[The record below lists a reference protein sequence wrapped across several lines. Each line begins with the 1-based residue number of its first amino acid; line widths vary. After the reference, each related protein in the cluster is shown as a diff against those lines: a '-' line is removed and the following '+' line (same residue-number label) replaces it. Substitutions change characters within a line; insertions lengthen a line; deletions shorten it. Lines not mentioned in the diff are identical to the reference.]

1 MLAYIK
7 ELSGTLSI
15 RDSANTVDQFTIICL
30 FFCCKVFY
38 RNMEPNNRTTHTVTE
53 FLITGFDEVQHPK
66 LVGLAILFALF
77 LILIGSITNIC
88 VIAFNKPLHTP
99 MYFFICSLAMVDIVY
114 TSGISVTMLNVLL
127 GEERRV
133 PYAPCMIQCFLF
145 TLGSTM
151 EPFAIALMAYD
162 RLIAI
167 SYPLRYQT
175 ILTNKNVCL
184 LIIATWAVG
193 CMFASLFT
201 GLVNN
206 LPFCGS
212 NKLQYSFCEYAALVR
227 AACVNPTY
235 YFNAISAVGTT
246 ILWVNLALIFFSY
259 MKIVYVVIQ
268 MSSSKD
274 RRKTFNTCVSH
285 MIVVA
290 CFFIPKVLLMLV
302 TRVGLVLTL
311 SHRNGLII
319 GSTLGPSL
327 VNPLVYCLKTKEIRG
342 RLKYIFKRSEISPN
356 M

>member
-1 MLAYIK
+1 
-7 ELSGTLSI
+7 
-15 RDSANTVDQFTIICL
+15 
-30 FFCCKVFY
+30 
-38 RNMEPNNRTTHTVTE
+38 MEPNNRTTHTVTE

-66 LVGLAILFALF
+66 LVGAAILLVLF

-114 TSGISVTMLNVLL
+114 TSGIS
-127 GEERRV
+127 
-133 PYAPCMIQCFLF
+133 CFLF
-145 TLGSTM
+145 HFGSSM

-167 SYPLRYQT
+167 SYPLRYHT
-175 ILTNKNVCL
+175 ILTNTNVCL
-184 LIIATWAVG
+184 LILANWAVG
-193 CMFASLFT
+193 CMLASLLT

-212 NKLQYSFCEYAALVR
+212 NKLPYSF
-227 AACVNPTY
+227 
-235 YFNAISAVGTT
+235 S
-246 ILWVNLALIFFSY
+246 LIIVSY

-290 CFFIPKVLLMLV
+290 CFFIPKVLIILV

-311 SHRNGLII
+311 SHRNGLVI

-342 RLKYIFKRSEISPN
+342 RLKYIFKRSDISPN

>member
-1 MLAYIK
+1 
-7 ELSGTLSI
+7 
-15 RDSANTVDQFTIICL
+15 
-30 FFCCKVFY
+30 
-38 RNMEPNNRTTHTVTE
+38 MEPNNRTTHTVTE
-53 FLITGFDEVQHPK
+53 FLITGFDGVQHPK
-66 LVGLAILFALF
+66 LVGAAILLVLF

-127 GEERRV
+127 GEERRI

-145 TLGSTM
+145 HFGSSM

-167 SYPLRYQT
+167 SYPLRYHT
-175 ILTNKNVCL
+175 ILTNTNVCL
-184 LIIATWAVG
+184 LILANWAVG
-193 CMFASLFT
+193 CMLASLLT

-212 NKLQYSFCEYAALVR
+212 NKLPYSFCEYANLIR
-227 AACVNPTY
+227 ASCVNLSH
-235 YFNAISAVGTT
+235 YFNAISALGTAV
-246 ILWVNLALIFFSY
+246 LWVTLALIIVSY

-290 CFFIPKVLLMLV
+290 CFFIPKVLIILV

-311 SHRNGLII
+311 SHRNGLVI

-342 RLKYIFKRSEISPN
+342 RLKYIFKRSDISPN
-356 M
+356 IICSNGSQLDYCSIILKI

>member
-1 MLAYIK
+1 
-7 ELSGTLSI
+7 
-15 RDSANTVDQFTIICL
+15 
-30 FFCCKVFY
+30 
-38 RNMEPNNRTTHTVTE
+38 MEPNNRTTHTVTE
-53 FLITGFDEVQHPK
+53 FLITGLDEVQHPK
-66 LVGLAILFALF
+66 VVGLAILLVLF

-99 MYFFICSLAMVDIVY
+99 MYFFICSLAVVDIVY

-145 TLGSTM
+145 HLGT
-151 EPFAIALMAYD
+151 
-162 RLIAI
+162 
-167 SYPLRYQT
+167 
-175 ILTNKNVCL
+175 
-184 LIIATWAVG
+184 
-193 CMFASLFT
+193 
-201 GLVNN
+201 
-206 LPFCGS
+206 
-212 NKLQYSFCEYAALVR
+212 LVR
-227 AACVNPTY
+227 AACVNPTF
-235 YFNAISAVGTT
+235 YFSVASTVATT

-259 MKIVYVVIQ
+259 MKIVYVVIR

-290 CFFIPKVLLMLV
+290 CFFIPKVLLILV

>member
-1 MLAYIK
+1 
-7 ELSGTLSI
+7 
-15 RDSANTVDQFTIICL
+15 
-30 FFCCKVFY
+30 
-38 RNMEPNNRTTHTVTE
+38 MEPNNRTTHTVTE
-53 FLITGFDEVQHPK
+53 FLITGLDEVQHPK
-66 LVGLAILFALF
+66 VVGLAILFVLF

-99 MYFFICSLAMVDIVY
+99 MYFFICSLAVVDIVY

-127 GEERRV
+127 
-133 PYAPCMIQCFLF
+133 
-145 TLGSTM
+145 
-151 EPFAIALMAYD
+151 
-162 RLIAI
+162 
-167 SYPLRYQT
+167 
-175 ILTNKNVCL
+175 
-184 LIIATWAVG
+184 ATWALG

-235 YFNAISAVGTT
+235 YFNAISAVGTAV
-246 ILWVNLALIFFSY
+246 LWVNLALIFFSY

-290 CFFIPKVLLMLV
+290 CFFIPKVLLM
-302 TRVGLVLTL
+302 RFEGA
-311 SHRNGLII
+311 
-319 GSTLGPSL
+319 
-327 VNPLVYCLKTKEIRG
+327 
-342 RLKYIFKRSEISPN
+342 
-356 M
+356 

>member
-1 MLAYIK
+1 
-7 ELSGTLSI
+7 
-15 RDSANTVDQFTIICL
+15 
-30 FFCCKVFY
+30 
-38 RNMEPNNRTTHTVTE
+38 MEPNNRTTHTVTE
-53 FLITGFDEVQHPK
+53 FLITGFDGVQHPK
-66 LVGLAILFALF
+66 LVGAAILLVLF

-127 GEERRV
+127 GEERRI

-145 TLGSTM
+145 HFGSSM

-162 RLIAI
+162 R
-167 SYPLRYQT
+167 
-175 ILTNKNVCL
+175 
-184 LIIATWAVG
+184 
-193 CMFASLFT
+193 CMLASLLT

-212 NKLQYSFCEYAALVR
+212 NKLPYSFCEYANLIR
-227 AACVNPTY
+227 ASCVNLSH
-235 YFNAISAVGTT
+235 YFNAISALGTAV
-246 ILWVNLALIFFSY
+246 LWVTLALIIVSY

-290 CFFIPKVLLMLV
+290 CFFIPKVN
-302 TRVGLVLTL
+302 GLV
-311 SHRNGLII
+311 I

-342 RLKYIFKRSEISPN
+342 LVESKLFPCYFIIN
-356 M
+356 VTMLNQC

>member
-1 MLAYIK
+1 
-7 ELSGTLSI
+7 
-15 RDSANTVDQFTIICL
+15 
-30 FFCCKVFY
+30 
-38 RNMEPNNRTTHTVTE
+38 MEPNNRTTHTVTE
-53 FLITGFDEVQHPK
+53 FLITGLDEVQHPK
-66 LVGLAILFALF
+66 LVGAAILFVLF

-99 MYFFICSLAMVDIVY
+99 MYFFICSLAVVDIVY

-133 PYAPCMIQCFLF
+133 PYAPCMIH
-145 TLGSTM
+145 
-151 EPFAIALMAYD
+151 
-162 RLIAI
+162 
-167 SYPLRYQT
+167 
-175 ILTNKNVCL
+175 
-184 LIIATWAVG
+184 
-193 CMFASLFT
+193 
-201 GLVNN
+201 
-206 LPFCGS
+206 
-212 NKLQYSFCEYAALVR
+212 FCEYAALVR
-227 AACVNPTY
+227 AACVNPTF
-235 YFNAISAVGTT
+235 YFSLASTVATT

-290 CFFIPKVLLMLV
+290 CFFIPKVLLILV

-327 VNPLVYCLKTKEIRG
+327 VNPLVMFGMIWTNVHDNVSLAT
-342 RLKYIFKRSEISPN
+342 SHSH
-356 M
+356 

>member
-1 MLAYIK
+1 
-7 ELSGTLSI
+7 
-15 RDSANTVDQFTIICL
+15 
-30 FFCCKVFY
+30 
-38 RNMEPNNRTTHTVTE
+38 MEPNNRTTYLVRE
-53 FLITGFDEVQHPK
+53 FLITGLDEVQHPK
-66 LVGLAILFALF
+66 LVGAAILLVLF

-99 MYFFICSLAMVDIVY
+99 MYFFICSLAMVDIVFS
-114 TSGISVTMLNVLL
+114 SGTSVTMLNVLL
-127 GEERRV
+127 GEERRIS
-133 PYAPCMIQCFLF
+133 YAPCMIQCFLYH
-145 TLGSTM
+145 LGSSM

-175 ILTNKNVCL
+175 ILTNTNVCL
-184 LIIATWAVG
+184 LILANWAVG
-193 CMFASLFT
+193 CMLASLLT

-212 NKLQYSFCEYAALVR
+212 NKLPYSFCEYAALVR
-227 AACVNPTY
+227 AACVNTTF
-235 YFNAISAVGTT
+235 YFNAISVLAAAV
-246 ILWVNLALIFFSY
+246 IWVTLALIIVSY

-274 RRKTFNTCVSH
+274 RMKTFNTCVSH

-290 CFFIPKVLLMLV
+290 CFFIPKVLLILV

-311 SHRNGLII
+311 SHRNGLVI
-319 GSTLGPSL
+319 GSSLGPSL

-342 RLKYIFKRSEISPN
+342 RLKYIFKRSDISPN

>member
-1 MLAYIK
+1 MPVGSECHLPAVCETWRTRLAW
-7 ELSGTLSI
+7 
-15 RDSANTVDQFTIICL
+15 
-30 FFCCKVFY
+30 
-38 RNMEPNNRTTHTVTE
+38 NMEPNNRTTHTVTE
-53 FLITGFDEVQHPK
+53 FLITGFDGVQHPK
-66 LVGLAILFALF
+66 LVGLAILFALC

-175 ILTNKNVCL
+175 ILTNTNVCL
-184 LIIATWAVG
+184 LILANWAVG
-193 CMFASLFT
+193 CMLASLLT

-212 NKLQYSFCEYAALVR
+212 NKLPYSFCEYANLIR
-227 AACVNPTY
+227 ASCVNLSH
-235 YFNAISAVGTT
+235 YFNAISALGTAV
-246 ILWVNLALIFFSY
+246 LWVTLALIIVSY
-259 MKIVYVVIQ
+259 VKIVYVVIQ

-290 CFFIPKVLLMLV
+290 CFFIPKVLIILV

-311 SHRNGLII
+311 SHRNGLVI

-342 RLKYIFKRSEISPN
+342 RLKYIFKRSDISPN

>member
-1 MLAYIK
+1 
-7 ELSGTLSI
+7 
-15 RDSANTVDQFTIICL
+15 
-30 FFCCKVFY
+30 
-38 RNMEPNNRTTHTVTE
+38 MEPNNRTTHTVTE
-53 FLITGFDEVQHPK
+53 FLITGLDEVQHPK
-66 LVGLAILFALF
+66 VVGLAILFVLF

-99 MYFFICSLAMVDIVY
+99 MYFFICSLAVVDIVY

-145 TLGSTM
+145 HLGSTM

-167 SYPLRYQT
+167 S
-175 ILTNKNVCL
+175 V
-184 LIIATWAVG
+184 
-193 CMFASLFT
+193 AST
-201 GLVNN
+201 V
-206 LPFCGS
+206 
-212 NKLQYSFCEYAALVR
+212 A
-227 AACVNPTY
+227 
-235 YFNAISAVGTT
+235 TT

-259 MKIVYVVIQ
+259 MKIVYVVIR

-290 CFFIPKVLLMLV
+290 CFFIPKVLLILV

>member
-1 MLAYIK
+1 
-7 ELSGTLSI
+7 
-15 RDSANTVDQFTIICL
+15 
-30 FFCCKVFY
+30 
-38 RNMEPNNRTTHTVTE
+38 MEPNNRTTHTVTE

-66 LVGLAILFALF
+66 LVGAAILLVLF

-127 GEERRV
+127 GEERRIS
-133 PYAPCMIQCFLF
+133 YAPCMIQCFLF
-145 TLGSTM
+145 HFGSSM

-175 ILTNKNVCL
+175 ILTNTNVCL
-184 LIIATWAVG
+184 LILANWAVG
-193 CMFASLFT
+193 CMLASLLT
-201 GLVNN
+201 GLVNS
-206 LPFCGS
+206 LSFCGS
-212 NKLQYSFCEYAALVR
+212 NKLPYSFCEYANLIR
-227 AACVNPTY
+227 ASCVNLSH
-235 YFNAISAVGTT
+235 YFDAISALGTAV
-246 ILWVNLALIFFSY
+246 LWVTLALIIVSY
-259 MKIVYVVIQ
+259 MKIVFVVIQ

-290 CFFIPKVLLMLV
+290 CFFIPKVLIILV

-311 SHRNGLII
+311 SHRNGLVI

-342 RLKYIFKRSEISPN
+342 RLKYIFKRSNISPN

>member
-1 MLAYIK
+1 
-7 ELSGTLSI
+7 
-15 RDSANTVDQFTIICL
+15 
-30 FFCCKVFY
+30 
-38 RNMEPNNRTTHTVTE
+38 MEPNNRTTHTVTE
-53 FLITGFDEVQHPK
+53 FLITGLDEVQHPK
-66 LVGLAILFALF
+66 VVGLAILFVLF

-99 MYFFICSLAMVDIVY
+99 MYFFICSLAVVDIVY

-133 PYAPCMIQCFLF
+133 PYAP
-145 TLGSTM
+145 S
-151 EPFAIALMAYD
+151 
-162 RLIAI
+162 
-167 SYPLRYQT
+167 
-175 ILTNKNVCL
+175 
-184 LIIATWAVG
+184 
-193 CMFASLFT
+193 
-201 GLVNN
+201 
-206 LPFCGS
+206 
-212 NKLQYSFCEYAALVR
+212 LVR
-227 AACVNPTY
+227 AACVNPSY
-235 YFNAISAVGTT
+235 YFNAISAVGTA